1 MVFFARAKPFV
12 LTLLRG
18 EKVITEVVVVTEV
31 EEIGAEAA
39 EGANEE
45 GEEDLKVAMAVVTE
59 EAGLTAVDTEIVET
73 ELSEEAGMVIPT
85 EVNADLTVV
94 AMTGAMATT
103 IVAEVV
109 EVVEAVEAK
118 DTTTVAKAVEGI
130 QTLAVVREETQ
141 TASPKLKNF
150 VNLILKRQPLV
161 PDSSFCR
168 DP

>member
-18 EKVITEVVVVTEV
+18 EKVITEVVAVTEV